1 MERTLIDGDYVPD
14 GAGGLKENDGA
25 EEVLAR
31 VLFRLTARRG
41 SFPFLPEFG
50 SRLCLLGAVAPLAR
64 ETAAERYVTEALA
77 PEAALKVESVR
88 LREEEL
94 VVYLRCMG
102 EERKLRLPLGEA
114 TA

>member
-1 MERTLIDGDYVPD
+1 MELKLVNGDYQPD
-14 GAGGLKENDGA
+14 GRGGLEQA
-25 EEVLAR
+25 EEEILQRA
-31 VLFRLTARRG
+31 LSRLTARRG

-102 EERKLRLPLGEA
+102 EERKLRLPLGEEA

>member
-1 MERTLIDGDYVPD
+1 MELKLVNGDYQPD
-14 GAGGLKENDGA
+14 GHGGLRQA
-25 EEVLAR
+25 EEEILQRA
-31 VLFRLTARRG
+31 LSRLTARRG

-77 PEAALKVESVR
+77 PETALKVESVR

-102 EERKLRLPLGEA
+102 EERKLRLPLGEEA

>member
-1 MERTLIDGDYVPD
+1 MELKLVNGDYQPD
-14 GAGGLKENDGA
+14 GHGGLRQA
-25 EEVLAR
+25 EEEILQRA
-31 VLFRLTARRG
+31 LSRLTARRG

-50 SRLCLLGAVAPLAR
+50 SRLYLLGTVAPSVRAL
-64 ETAAERYVTEALA
+64 AAERYVTEALA
-77 PEAALKVESVR
+77 PETALKVESVR

>member
-1 MERTLIDGDYVPD
+1 MELKLVNGDYLPD
-14 GAGGLKENDGA
+14 GRGGLEQA
-25 EEVLAR
+25 EEEILQRA
-31 VLFRLTARRG
+31 LSRLTARRG

-50 SRLCLLGAVAPLAR
+50 SRLSLLGAVAPLAR

-77 PEAALKVESVR
+77 PETALKVESVR

-102 EERKLRLPLGEA
+102 EERKLRLPLGEEA

>member
-1 MERTLIDGDYVPD
+1 MICVLL
-14 GAGGLKENDGA
+14 GL
-25 EEVLAR
+25 
-31 VLFRLTARRG
+31 LF
-41 SFPFLPEFG
+41 FG

-77 PEAALKVESVR
+77 PETALKVESVR

-102 EERKLRLPLGEA
+102 EERKLWLPLGEA

>member
-1 MERTLIDGDYVPD
+1 MELKLVNGDYQPD
-14 GAGGLKENDGA
+14 GRGGLEQA
-25 EEVLAR
+25 EEEILQRA
-31 VLFRLTARRG
+31 LSRLTARRG

-77 PEAALKVESVR
+77 PETAVESVW

>member
-1 MERTLIDGDYVPD
+1 MELKLVNGDYQPD
-14 GAGGLKENDGA
+14 GHGGLRQA
-25 EEVLAR
+25 EEEILQRA
-31 VLFRLTARRG
+31 LSRLTARRG

-50 SRLCLLGAVAPLAR
+50 SRLYLLGTAAPSVRAL
-64 ETAAERYVTEALA
+64 AAERYVTEALA

>member
-1 MERTLIDGDYVPD
+1 MELKLVNGDYQPD
-14 GAGGLKENDGA
+14 GHGGLRQA
-25 EEVLAR
+25 EEEILQRA
-31 VLFRLTARRG
+31 LSRLTARRG

-50 SRLCLLGAVAPLAR
+50 SRLYLLGTVAPSVRAL
-64 ETAAERYVTEALA
+64 AAERYVTEALA
-77 PEAALKVESVR
+77 PETALKVESVR

-102 EERKLRLPLGEA
+102 EERKLRLPLGEV